1 MLFRSIASLKRST
14 VAPEIPTIDETGVKG
29 YEVGTMFGLVGPAG
43 MPRDIVMKLN
53 AEMGRAVAHPE
64 VTKLMVPVGTE
75 PMHNTPEEFA
85 EIIRK
90 DMPKWAKVARD
101 ANMRAE

>member
-1 MLFRSIASLKRST
+1 
-14 VAPEIPTIDETGVKG
+14 
-29 YEVGTMFGLVGPAG
+29 MFGFVGPAG

-64 VTKLMVPVGTE
+64 VTKLMLPVGTE